1 MSRHK
6 HADKIIAKA
15 ENMDLVV
22 IANHGDKSNPNWVV
36 TSDKGSVNFPI
47 WQKGCDYFLCLEKH
61 KEACLHWLNGG
72 EIEER
77 GFYNDNGNFGEITI
91 FGASNW
97 GPNHV
102 FMSDKSEFRIKPR
115 KEKRWIAISNAT
127 GVPVNMAF
135 KSALDAVDFIN
146 LTIPM
151 CSASD
156 FQFIEIE
163 IEAIYEQLKFPPTRK
178 A

>member
-1 MSRHK
+1 MNRHK

-22 IANHGDKSNPNWVV
+22 ISQNQKDDSWLVQNDQGTTDFGDCIN
-36 TSDKGSVNFPI
+36 
-47 WQKGCDYFLCLEKH
+47 YFLCLPQH

-72 EIEER
+72 EVEER
-77 GFYNDNGNFGEITI
+77 GFYNDDGNFGEIAI

-135 KSALDAVDFIN
+135 KSALDAVNFIKCD
-146 LTIPM
+146 LPM